1 MGPALR
7 LPAVFQKPFVRVG
20 IQLGTGTLLIM
31 ATVSPAKVWN
41 ALSLDPVVATPAL
54 SLLLYY
60 VGGLI
65 AMGAGLSVLSV
76 CTDIL
81 LSSTLGIGAG
91 MGIAYAALAING
103 GSTNN
108 TTTRAAVVLCL
119 SGAYVM
125 AATILRFRFKKY
137 SLFWLINLVTTGLS
151 VAANYHTLAP
161 YWKFP
166 VHWLYYTLIC
176 CSTNLLVAMLVLPQT
191 AGNVIRGSLAGGL
204 VSLGQTFIVAIDQMT
219 DEIDPDSGLLKAR
232 SGDTLTRLGIDEGLW
247 HSCICKLYAA
257 ASVTG
262 AAVTNVWKWES
273 AAKLE
278 WDVYRR
284 QHVFPSRHFDLATLL
299 LRSTLSSFMMV
310 VYPLQTGRMDCRL
323 TRQHAGPLRTLAAAM
338 AACCTAL
345 AEVLRG
351 RSPLAGA
358 TPALLQ
364 MESAYVALVDAAA
377 EAMEGGEGDLSGR
390 AVSFS
395 MLMATL
401 YTVCT
406 RLRRLYL
413 CMAGALGKDD
423 PGAGAALHAHFRRE
437 GSVHWHFPAFMERV
451 RRGRGARDA
460 TPLAVLRDSLLGG
473 GGEESA
479 APRST
484 PSSMRAYLAAQRPA
498 LKVLPLVERRPSAWR
513 QGLDALRRRTGVDTN
528 HLALG
533 LQGTVAFTVIM
544 VMTVVPHVNAKFDN
558 RLLWALFIVI
568 TILEPMTGGVWL
580 KGSQRF
586 LGTVLG
592 VALGLA
598 ALYFTYLCNGLTY
611 ASHPQ
616 KYIVMSLS
624 LAVISGI
631 VAGCALRFPRFFY
644 GFLITDIILAVV
656 ALPGYHTPTPM
667 PEVALWR
674 LVTTVLGVAVNMLC
688 ATALFPVTGRS
699 TYSALMVAT
708 LEGLGGVLDHACHS
722 LLPRQHRR
730 PPRRRSRPAATPD
743 AARGRAGGR
752 LARTAINGGG
762 EEEALLPQE
771 GRAGQAHSLPA
782 PTQAPDGMAGVG
794 GETPVRPAAEPSA
807 AQQHQTEG
815 SGVGEAPHQWAGPG
829 DSRPGDARP
838 GDARAACIVLEAA
851 APANPDRE
859 YEAADGDA
867 VLQPVDRMLS
877 HPGSRYMELSPA
889 GESFKMLGGDYMDSV
904 PLGKT
909 VGQNIGAMAA
919 LDQALHYEYYPFSKV
934 KRFPF
939 VAAGRAQKLC
949 RHMLNVSSS
958 FLSALDSHDTHSAPM
973 LIPVAAELEDVIQ
986 QLKAC
991 MSALAGIVQQ
1001 TVSVDRAVDMVI
1013 NLEDLTQHLF
1023 LSVLSQG
1030 TSTDSRAGPDTI
1042 LGVTFLAML
1051 FNAAY
1056 VVRLL
1061 CVALVQAFS
1070 PDDMEALAHA
1080 SMLSDSTRWA
1090 VDEQLMVLCSDM
1102 MAAALYPDNGE
1113 EEEDSEDPAPLQG
1126 DATTGWEGELASAS
1140 RLMQEDPPITKF
1152 AW

>member
-103 GSTNN
+103 GSTDN

-125 AATILRFRFKKY
+125 AATILRFRFKTY

-262 AAVTNVWKWES
+262 AAVTNVWKWEA

-323 TRQHAGPLRTLAAAM
+323 TRQVYFWGKGRRGPKFGRQHAGPLRTLAAAM

-479 APRST
+479 TPRST
-484 PSSMRAYLAAQRPA
+484 PSSMRAYLAAQRPALKVLPLVERRPSAWRQGLDALRRRTGVDTNHLALGLQVGTRAAQRRA

-722 LLPRQHRR
+722 LLPH
-730 PPRRRSRPAATPD
+730 
-743 AARGRAGGR
+743 
-752 LARTAINGGG
+752 
-762 EEEALLPQE
+762 
-771 GRAGQAHSLPA
+771 
-782 PTQAPDGMAGVG
+782 
-794 GETPVRPAAEPSA
+794 
-807 AQQHQTEG
+807 
-815 SGVGEAPHQWAGPG
+815 
-829 DSRPGDARP
+829 
-838 GDARAACIVLEAA
+838 
-851 APANPDRE
+851 
-859 YEAADGDA
+859 GDA

-1102 MAAALYPDNGE
+1102 MAAALYPDSGE

-1140 RLMQEDPPITKF
+1140 RLMQEDPPMTKF